1 MIVRIC
7 YTDLYMNEQLAQSI
21 QTYTAP
27 ENAHALIAAHPSLN
41 VAGPTGAGK
50 GTLVTYLTQTGD
62 YAPVV
67 SDTTRAPR
75 PHNDGY
81 EVNGV
86 SYWFLS
92 EEDAIKKVETGAYI
106 EVKAVH
112 EKTMYGTSIEA
123 YQKVVNAGRTPVL
136 EIDVQ
141 GIEELMSHFDEL
153 EAIFLLPPDF
163 DTWLKRLDGRGRMD
177 KDEKLQRFRSA
188 LVEIEALVRNP
199 RFYPVINTEVIDTAR
214 SITTG
219 EYKNAQYRQDALTV
233 ARELLEKTAQ
243 FLKQHQAV

>member
-1 MIVRIC
+1 MSVCFC
-7 YTDLYMNEQLAQSI
+7 YTDPYMNEQLAHSI
-21 QTYTAP
+21 QTYSAP
-27 ENAHALIAAHPSLN
+27 ESAHALIASHPSLN
-41 VAGPTGAGK
+41 IAGPTGAGK

-86 SYWFLS
+86 SYWFLG
-92 EEDAIKKVETGAYI
+92 EEEAAEKVKAGAYI

-112 EKTMYGTSIEA
+112 AKTMYGTSIEA

-141 GIEELMSHFDEL
+141 GIEELMSHFEEF

-163 DTWLKRLDGRGRMD
+163 DTWLQRLDGRGRMD
-177 KDEKLQRFRSA
+177 QAEKLQRFRSA
-188 LVEIEALVRNP
+188 LVEIEALIHNP
-199 RFYPVINTEVIDTAR
+199 RFYPVINTEVVDTAHA
-214 SITTG
+214 ITTG
-219 EYKNAQYRQDALTV
+219 AYKSPAYYDHALEV
-233 ARELLEKTAQ
+233 ARELHQKTAEY
-243 FLKQHQAV
+243 LKEHQ